1 MLHTLRFRFLLTF
14 INFVFHALQ
23 GGKYNRTSVM
33 RYLTTLMHLITR
45 QCTYLE
51 TSCQDLEIDGDVE
64 FLILAS
70 DGLWDVVP
78 NEVSMPYTKFG
89 TRICV
94 ISFE

>member
-1 MLHTLRFRFLLTF
+1 MTL
-14 INFVFHALQ
+14 INFVFHPLQ
-23 GGKYNRTSVM
+23 GGKYNSTSVM

-45 QCTYLE
+45 HCTYLE
-51 TSCQDLEIDGDVE
+51 ISCQDLEIDGDVE

>member
-1 MLHTLRFRFLLTF
+1 MTL
-14 INFVFHALQ
+14 INFVFHPLQ

-70 DGLWDVVP
+70 DGLWDVVVCHIP
-78 NEVSMPYTKFG
+78 NLVH
-89 TRICV
+89 
-94 ISFE
+94 ISALFLLE